1 MYQRLLLVLML
12 SVITAVNTMAQ
23 DQPVSRRVTV
33 KEVTQGIHVIIN
45 EINSENYP
53 KVRIFTTVLKDGKPL
68 KGLGVEDFKV
78 NEDEVAQE
86 PLTVEP
92 KLPPLSVVLMLD
104 TSGSMFKRMKQTQD
118 AAMSF
123 LDTLSGNDS
132 VQVVTFARKVRP
144 VTTMSADR
152 KAAREAISST
162 LARGDTALYSALYQS
177 VQLLKN
183 RIGRKAVV
191 VLSDGVDDDGT
202 GKPLSKQTL
211 KDVISLAREVNVPI
225 YVLALGTEIDKA
237 GLMAVAD
244 ETGALYFEAPQA
256 SELKA
261 LYEEI
266 GAQLAGQYSI
276 SYSSS
281 LPADSTER
289 RVTMTAQNC
298 TSVKIYKAP
307 GTLHTFNQ
315 SGNSQN
321 SVETKTIKVFSNVP
335 EQSSNNFKTKT
346 RADLHIQTTKW
357 DQVPYHVA
365 PPFSQL
371 LSLAP
376 GQLVTISGDKTGN
389 AGFSID
395 NFLLIEVSEADK
407 TTRFLLGTSEPVTCA
422 GKVIKQMAKGFNF
435 TSPGFDLTPYLPK
448 GVSFKLDISALDYG
462 AVGYVSDL
470 YLIITSGR

>member
-104 TSGSMFKRMKQTQD
+104 TSGSMSKRMKQTQD

-244 ETGALYFEAPQA
+244 ETGALY
-256 SELKA
+256 
-261 LYEEI
+261 LY
-266 GAQLAGQYSI
+266 
-276 SYSSS
+276 
-281 LPADSTER
+281 
-289 RVTMTAQNC
+289 N
-298 TSVKIYKAP
+298 
-307 GTLHTFNQ
+307 
-315 SGNSQN
+315 
-321 SVETKTIKVFSNVP
+321 
-335 EQSSNNFKTKT
+335 
-346 RADLHIQTTKW
+346 
-357 DQVPYHVA
+357 
-365 PPFSQL
+365 
-371 LSLAP
+371 
-376 GQLVTISGDKTGN
+376 
-389 AGFSID
+389 
-395 NFLLIEVSEADK
+395 
-407 TTRFLLGTSEPVTCA
+407 
-422 GKVIKQMAKGFNF
+422 
-435 TSPGFDLTPYLPK
+435 
-448 GVSFKLDISALDYG
+448 
-462 AVGYVSDL
+462 
-470 YLIITSGR
+470 

>member
-104 TSGSMFKRMKQTQD
+104 TSGSMSKRMKQTQD

-289 RVTMTAQNC
+289 RVTMTTQDVTN
-298 TSVKIYKAP
+298 TKIYKAP
-307 GTLHTFNQ
+307 GSPDNEAPMAIRHVKVKAAISTGTGSWLDTGIDLKEGHTLM
-315 SGNSQN
+315 
-321 SVETKTIKVFSNVP
+321 IKAIGKWRLGPGARLSDANGLR
-335 EQSSNNFKTKT
+335 NFPSY
-346 RADLHIQTTKW
+346 Q
-357 DQVPYHVA
+357 
-365 PPFSQL
+365 
-371 LSLAP
+371 
-376 GQLVTISGDKTGN
+376 
-389 AGFSID
+389 GFL
-395 NFLLIEVSEADK
+395 FG
-407 TTRFLLGTSEPVTCA
+407 TLLGRIGSNSPTF
-422 GKVIKQMAKGFNF
+422 KVGTHFSKVMH
-435 TSPGFDLTPYLPK
+435 
-448 GVSFKLDISALDYG
+448 
-462 AVGYVSDL
+462 
-470 YLIITSGR
+470 TSGRLYLGNNDLNAADNSGTIDVLIRVE